1 MLFFSVHH
9 GYVQENFITLHKKAL
24 SRKTVAASN
33 TALKSTIYRII
44 ENFKV
49 KRERLNCCEEGFGA
63 PKNVQKVP
71 GLSLKDDSIIG
82 LWHHQCRACFGM
94 EAGR

>member
-1 MLFFSVHH
+1 MLFFSVHY

-33 TALKSTIYRII
+33 TALKSTIYQII

-49 KRERLNCCEEGFGA
+49 KREVKL
-63 PKNVQKVP
+63 
-71 GLSLKDDSIIG
+71 L
-82 LWHHQCRACFGM
+82 
-94 EAGR
+94 